1 MNNEPETD
9 AEKHS
14 FDWLLGRTTM
24 SDTPRTDALLNNKEV
39 VVDCAFLDFAR
50 QLERELAAKDAGIAS
65 MRAQLRD
72 ADKEMLRFHRLEDE
86 LTVKYAELAD
96 AKTTIANMTEALEA
110 AFESDLPAK
119 SFFTLAAALALNK
132 EASK

>member
-1 MNNEPETD
+1 
-9 AEKHS
+9 
-14 FDWLLGRTTM
+14 M
-24 SDTPRTDALLNNKEV
+24 SDTPRTDALEK
-39 VVDCAFLDFAR
+39 VDRDEWDKDPHSPAERFDYFLVYDIAR
-50 QLERELAAKDAGIAS
+50 EFERELAAKDAGIAS

-119 SFFTLAAALALNK
+119 SFFTLAANLALNK